1 MAAIIQHPLA
11 TGDDNDEPYKVPP
24 NTACSRQVDSA
35 RFTCV
40 FLASG
45 LYCSQAVSTPV
56 HLRLTQTVGRLSKM
70 LSNDPSCEKMT
81 KNDWKEFVIYGLGG
95 LVLFLIAG
103 YASVIDILS
112 YLNKS
117 HPLFVYYS
125 KMSGQNELGIVFTLI
140 LAALSLIGL
149 FAFIFYMYHAY
160 KKLRKNY

>member
-1 MAAIIQHPLA
+1 LDQRILRSQSRPTKCAPDVGDSHRF
-11 TGDDNDEPYKVPP
+11 TGCFYTPTLSRADGVPP
-24 NTACSRQVDSA
+24 PAPAQV
-35 RFTCV
+35 
-40 FLASG
+40 
-45 LYCSQAVSTPV
+45 
-56 HLRLTQTVGRLSKM
+56 TQTVGRLSKM

-95 LVLFLIAG
+95 LVLFLVAG

-125 KMSGQNELGIVFTLI
+125 KMSGQNELGVVFTLI

-149 FAFIFYMYHAY
+149 FAFIFYTYHAY

>member
-1 MAAIIQHPLA
+1 
-11 TGDDNDEPYKVPP
+11 
-24 NTACSRQVDSA
+24 
-35 RFTCV
+35 
-40 FLASG
+40 
-45 LYCSQAVSTPV
+45 
-56 HLRLTQTVGRLSKM
+56 
-70 LSNDPSCEKMT
+70 MT